1 MVIGAHGY
9 RCWTCNCNKTLN
21 FTSFLEFQS
30 AIEIRHRRPVSVQRS
45 EIDM

>member
-9 RCWTCNCNKTLN
+9 ICWTCACNKTLN
-21 FTSFLEFQS
+21 FTKKLEFES

-45 EIDM
+45 EIYM